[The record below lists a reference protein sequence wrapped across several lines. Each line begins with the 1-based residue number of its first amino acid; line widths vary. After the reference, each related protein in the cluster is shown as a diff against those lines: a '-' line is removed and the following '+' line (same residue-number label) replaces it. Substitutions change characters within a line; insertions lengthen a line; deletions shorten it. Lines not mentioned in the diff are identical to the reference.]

1 MLTWIHALAQSAPSA
16 AEILTRIRTLA
27 WIRDLSWIHAMP
39 LTALSAAVMTLGLV
53 ILLELRA
60 IARLRR
66 ALDGGLKR
74 VFEQLDLL
82 CFENQRLSETQSLP
96 AVRAQ
101 AGSPSRPPVREAA
114 AEPPVVNGYQNERSL
129 VRSGLPPEQIAERS
143 ELGAGEARL
152 LAALAAA
159 RARRTPAEAG
169 APAGIRPN

>member
-1 MLTWIHALAQSAPSA
+1 VLTWIRALAQSAPSA
-16 AEILTRIRTLA
+16 GEVLA
-27 WIRDLSWIHAMP
+27 RIRDLSWIHALP
-39 LTALSAAVMTLGLV
+39 QTALSAAVMTLGLV

-74 VFEQLDLL
+74 VFERLDLL
-82 CFENQRLSETQSLP
+82 CFENQRLSEAQSQP
-96 AVRAQ
+96 AVGGQ
-101 AGSPSRPPVREAA
+101 AGSSSRPSPPRPPVREAA
-114 AEPPVVNGYQNERSL
+114 AAPPTVNAYEGERIL
-129 VRSGLPPEQIAERS
+129 VGNGVPPQQIAERY

-169 APAGIRPN
+169 APGRVRS